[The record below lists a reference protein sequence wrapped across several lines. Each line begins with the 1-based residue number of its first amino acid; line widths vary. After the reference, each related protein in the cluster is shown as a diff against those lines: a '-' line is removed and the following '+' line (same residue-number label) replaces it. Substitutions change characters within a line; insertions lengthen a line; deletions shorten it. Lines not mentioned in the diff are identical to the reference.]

1 MKKIIS
7 IMLALT
13 MFCSSVAVFGAE
25 MVVTDKITVTMD
37 GEDMD
42 FDVEPVMENDRVL
55 VPFRAI
61 FEALGCNVTYT
72 ESDGK
77 QFVTAMRGDNQL
89 IIEIGAYDMCVNGNT
104 EAVDAPAVIKDG
116 RTLVPVRAVSETF
129 GANVEWIDASNTVA
143 VATKQGQHKIKAVT
157 GEKNIKDE
165 NGTILICIAYSY
177 PVIDNYEKN

>member
-77 QFVTAMRGDNQL
+77 QFVTAMRGDHQL

-129 GANVEWIDASNTVA
+129 GANVEWIDDSNTVA

-157 GEKNIKDE
+157 G
-165 NGTILICIAYSY
+165 
-177 PVIDNYEKN
+177 

>member
-61 FEALGCNVTYT
+61 FEVLGCNVTYT

-77 QFVTAMRGDNQL
+77 QFVTAMRG
-89 IIEIGAYDMCVNGNT
+89 
-104 EAVDAPAVIKDG
+104 
-116 RTLVPVRAVSETF
+116 
-129 GANVEWIDASNTVA
+129 
-143 VATKQGQHKIKAVT
+143 
-157 GEKNIKDE
+157 
-165 NGTILICIAYSY
+165 
-177 PVIDNYEKN
+177 